1 MSKIEVDTIEPQS
14 GTSLTLGAS
23 GDTITIPSG
32 ATLDGSSAT
41 LTGLAST
48 NGITENDIWYLNSAF
63 TGGTTFIN
71 TAWSQWNTE
80 TARLGTGMSE
90 SSGTFSF
97 PNTGIW
103 YIDFQAEFRAVNESR
118 YNEAKIATTTNNS
131 SYNDRSYGYCSLAN
145 LSATAIGVAGCS
157 LIFDV
162 TDTSTHKVRFGG
174 SPVEA
179 TTQLYG
185 SASNFIQT
193 RAIFIRLGD
202 T

>member
-1 MSKIEVDTIEPQS
+1 MSTLEVNTITPQS
-14 GTSLTLGAS
+14 GTTLTLGGS
-23 GDTITIPSG
+23 GDTINLGSG
-32 ATLDGSSAT
+32 AS
-41 LTGLAST
+41 GLATT

-71 TAWSQWNTE
+71 SAWSQWNTE

-118 YNEAKIATTTNNS
+118 YNEVKIATTTNNS

-145 LSATAIGVAGCS
+145 LSSTAIGVAGCS

-174 SPVEA
+174 SPSEA

-185 SASNFIQT
+185 SASSFIQT